1 MTSAE
6 KLEFVKKTMAELLA
20 DSKKLFTEYGAA
32 LGETGAKEFAHP
44 EVGLTAYVAATDPI
58 IIQAEAQW
66 RSSVYTRCVPAYP
79 LPPRSSLMFVCF
91 CCAA

>member
-58 IIQAEAQW
+58 TNPTEAQW

-91 CCAA
+91 C